1 MSLETKAP
9 ETKALD
15 DVQDVRRAVGEFLN
29 AFELFKEENDRRLD
43 DIETR
48 GAADPLSDD
57 KLDRI
62 NRALDAQQSRLDRLA
77 LEKSRPSLG
86 AEDGARERKQAV
98 RAYMRAGDAAGLVA
112 LEEKAL
118 SIATDAEGG
127 YLAPLETER
136 MINEAVRD
144 ISPIRQTA
152 TVRQI
157 GSASFRK
164 PVSAAGA
171 EAGWVGDKD
180 PRTETDTPDLRV
192 VDLPTAELYAM
203 PAATPTLLEDA
214 VVDVEQWL
222 ADEVRAE
229 FAAQE
234 GAAFVAG
241 TGTNQPRGF
250 LNYTAVAEGSQVWGQ
265 IGYIA
270 TGVSGAFAASNP
282 ADDIIDLIYTPKAT
296 YRGNGRFVMSKSTV
310 GAVRKL
316 KDGDNNYLWRPSA
329 DPGVGATLMG
339 YPITE
344 AEEVPAIGPDAPAI
358 AFGDFARGYLI
369 VDRVGLRIL
378 RDPYSAKPY
387 VLFYTTKRVGG
398 GVQDFEAIKL
408 LKFGTS

>member
-1 MSLETKAP
+1 MTP
-9 ETKALD
+9 ETKALN

-29 AFELFKEENDRRLD
+29 AFEQFKDENDRRLD
-43 DIETR
+43 EIERR
-48 GAADPLSDD
+48 GAADPISEE
-57 KLDRI
+57 KVDRI
-62 NRALDAQQSRLDRLA
+62 NRALDEHKQRLDRIA
-77 LEKSRPSLG
+77 LEGRRPALAAG
-86 AEDGARERKQAV
+86 DAATRERKQAIG
-98 RAYMRAGDAAGLVA
+98 AYMRAGDAAGLKA

-127 YLAPLETER
+127 YLAPHETER
-136 MINEAVRD
+136 FINEAVRS
-144 ISPIRQTA
+144 ISPIRQIA
-152 TVRQI
+152 TVREI
-157 GSASFRK
+157 GAASFRK

-171 EAGWVGDKD
+171 AAGWVGDKD
-180 PRTETDTPDLRV
+180 PRTQTATPDLRI
-192 VDLPTAELYAM
+192 VDLPTMELYAM
-203 PAATPTLLEDA
+203 PAATPTLLEDS

-234 GAAFVAG
+234 GAAFVVG

-250 LNYTAVAEGSQVWGQ
+250 LDYTAVAEGSQSWGE

-270 TGVSGAFAASNP
+270 TGVSGGFATTDP
-282 ADDIIDLIYTPKAT
+282 ADRIIDLVYTPKQT
-296 YRGNGRFVMSKSTV
+296 YRANGRFVMSRSTL

-316 KDGDNNYLWRPSA
+316 KDGDDNYLWRPSA

-344 AEEVPAIGPDAPAI
+344 AEEVPGIGPDSPSI
-358 AFGDFARGYLI
+358 VFGDFARGYLI

-378 RDPYSAKPY
+378 RDPFSAKPY

-398 GVQDFEAIKL
+398 GVQDFEA
-408 LKFGTS
+408 LKILRFGTS